1 MTLHW
6 SNTKVDDTY
15 LHRYILKRNV
25 TVMFF
30 FKYKNVKIRLHNN
43 SHKMHLI
50 NMSIIMTILN
60 CFNMHSKRLIRQH
73 ISKIFSSRKT
83 LRACLI
89 LVPLLGVQKVLFP
102 YRQNHIAYRIIVAIV
117 NSYQVWGYFCLCVM
131 QTVYKHVICSKN
143 RNEHYLLKIL
153 SQT

>member
-1 MTLHW
+1 M
-6 SNTKVDDTY
+6 
-15 LHRYILKRNV
+15 
-25 TVMFF
+25 F
-30 FKYKNVKIRLHNN
+30 FKYKSVKICLQNK
-43 SHKMHLI
+43 SHKTHLI
-50 NMSIIMTILN
+50 NVSIIVTISN
-60 CFNMHSKRLIRQH
+60 CFNMQSKRLICQH

-131 QTVYKHVICSKN
+131 QTVYKHVICRKN
-143 RNEHYLLKIL
+143 IWTNIM
-153 SQT
+153 